1 MMDEI
6 EVLMRH
12 WGEQQRKCGQ
22 AGALSSTMATIMEY
36 GGCAP
41 RGGVYGTKLLIAG
54 AGHDYVASEVEAAL
68 GAVERAEDGGALVLL
83 AVLRYVN
90 SNELTLVEQIQ
101 VLDLGQG
108 AAGRRAYYRRLERLH
123 HQVAGALAARH
134 ARSSGQHKASRRAGE
149 RMRKA
154 SLVQAK
160 KAHKARGVEL
170 FKGDAIDRSS
180 GDVAPISSRQA
191 PMSAVQE

>member
-1 MMDEI
+1 MMEGI

-22 AGALSSTMATIMEY
+22 AGALPSTMATIMEY

-41 RGGVYGTKLLIAG
+41 RGGVYGAKLLVAG

-68 GAVERAEDGGALVLL
+68 GVVDRSEDGGALVLL
-83 AVLRYVN
+83 AELRYVN
-90 SNELTLVEQIQ
+90 RNGLTLAEQIQ

-108 AAGRRAYYRRLERLH
+108 AAGKRSYYRRLERLH
-123 HQVAGALAARH
+123 HQVAAALAARH
-134 ARSSGQHKASRRAGE
+134 ARSSGQRKASRRDGE

-154 SLVQAK
+154 SLVQAQ

-170 FKGDAIDRSS
+170 FKGNALDRSS
-180 GDVAPISSRQA
+180 GDMAPISSRQA
-191 PMSAVQE
+191 PMGAVQE

>member
-1 MMDEI
+1 MIEGI

-22 AGALSSTMATIMEY
+22 AGALSSTMGTIMEY

-41 RGGVYGTKLLIAG
+41 RGGVYGARLLIAG
-54 AGHDYVASEVEAAL
+54 AGPDYVASEVEAAL
-68 GAVERAEDGGALVLL
+68 GVVERAADGGALVLL

-90 SNELTLVEQIQ
+90 HNELTLDEQVQ
-101 VLDLGQG
+101 VLDLGRG
-108 AAGRRAYYRRLERLH
+108 AAGRRSYYRRLERLH
-123 HQVAGALAARH
+123 HQVAAALTARH
-134 ARSSGQHKASRRAGE
+134 ARSSGQRKESRRDGD

-154 SLVQAK
+154 SHLQAK

-170 FKGDAIDRSS
+170 FKASGADRSS